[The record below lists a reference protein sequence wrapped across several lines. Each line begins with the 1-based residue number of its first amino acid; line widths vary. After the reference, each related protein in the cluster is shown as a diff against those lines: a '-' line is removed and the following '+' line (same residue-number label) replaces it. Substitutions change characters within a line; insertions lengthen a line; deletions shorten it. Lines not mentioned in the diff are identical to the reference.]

1 MITNDINLLQ
11 EGRGLIRR
19 VLWSHLRGGL
29 PDRPLG
35 ERTLGTWHCAETAGV
50 EGKCGGAGGGGR
62 MRMGVWW
69 LQGPKNSRRKTAE
82 PSMHLPRIWLF
93 EETG

>member
-1 MITNDINLLQ
+1 MITDDINLLQ
-11 EGRGLIRR
+11 EGRGLIRG

-50 EGKCGGAGGGGR
+50 NGKCGGARGGEGG
-62 MRMGVWW
+62 
-69 LQGPKNSRRKTAE
+69 
-82 PSMHLPRIWLF
+82 
-93 EETG
+93 